1 MFLKNLWLHRLD
13 ILIKDSNMTSNE
25 NIQLITISK
34 CNEYKIY
41 DVSGIKEHLKM
52 AIKFPQ

>member
-13 ILIKDSNMTSNE
+13 ILIKDSNMTSIE

-34 CNEYKIY
+34 CNVYKIY

>member
-1 MFLKNLWLHRLD
+1 MATE

-25 NIQLITISK
+25 NIQLITISILK
-34 CNEYKIY
+34 SNVYKIY

-52 AIKFPQ
+52 AIKYPPQ